1 MTTEPAVTIGTVTA
15 LVSAVLALLVTFG
28 VDISDD
34 QQNAILAL
42 VGVLAPIVA
51 GVLIRRKVTPA

>member
-1 MTTEPAVTIGTVTA
+1 MNTEPAAVIGTATA
-15 LVSAVLALLVTFG
+15 VVAALIALLVSFG

-42 VGVLAPIVA
+42 VGVAAPIVA
-51 GVLIRRKVTPA
+51 GVLIRRKVTPV